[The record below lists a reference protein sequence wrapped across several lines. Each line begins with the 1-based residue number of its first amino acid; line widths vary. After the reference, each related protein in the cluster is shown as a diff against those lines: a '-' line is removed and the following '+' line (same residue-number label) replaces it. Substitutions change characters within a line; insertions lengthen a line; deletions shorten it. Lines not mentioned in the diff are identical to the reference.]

1 MASSTPASEAL
12 IEGPLD
18 FITVKTTLPARPL
31 PAHASRQPILTPR
44 LMIRPFAESDIHALR
59 VLRTQPEVMRNTAA
73 GRIDLD
79 VAETQAKL
87 ALSLPPNDAHT
98 FNCAICL
105 RDSGEFVG
113 CGGCHVMV
121 GEFGWPVLGYM
132 FVKEHWGRG
141 FATEFVTGFLAA
153 WWALPREVCELRVD
167 RGTVRV
173 GEDGLAEEQYTAV
186 TVDDNVASQRI
197 LTKTGFVKR
206 RVYSEIDS
214 ADPKGEAIVTLLG
227 FTKGRPKELQSL
239 TC

>member
-141 FATEFVTGFLAA
+141 FATE
-153 WWALPREVCELRVD
+153 EVCELRVD